1 MDTEDT
7 EGICDVFDGGKT
19 KTFIDRKNDSGG
31 RFESARECTEH
42 PKRHK
47 RSLPGEA
54 SWILKKASG
63 HE

>member
-31 RFESARECTEH
+31 RFESARECYRA
-42 PKRHK
+42 PQ
-47 RSLPGEA
+47 EA
-54 SWILKKASG
+54 REKSARGSFLDLEKS
-63 HE
+63 